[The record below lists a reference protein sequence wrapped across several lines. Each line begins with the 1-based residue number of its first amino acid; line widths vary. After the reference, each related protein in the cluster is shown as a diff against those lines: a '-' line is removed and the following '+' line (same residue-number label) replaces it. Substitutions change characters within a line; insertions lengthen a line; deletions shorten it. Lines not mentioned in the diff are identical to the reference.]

1 MLPSLIYLYIYCSRL
16 YNLTHEVA
24 TQFHHANISSRNAG
38 YLVREAAGN
47 NALGSEV
54 LGKYTEHD
62 RRGVPIY
69 NPHNRSIQLWFYTAY
84 ITERIKFAKFYI
96 SAFSAFH
103 HTSFYTKKRL
113 HIRIPVY
120 FDHFIRVVYERR
132 YASHMLH
139 CHLCTVSY
147 SGGKYGGRR

>member
-1 MLPSLIYLYIYCSRL
+1 MRSLPNFTMLISLPGMTGYAR
-16 YNLTHEVA
+16 
-24 TQFHHANISSRNAG
+24 
-38 YLVREAAGN
+38 YLVRGAAGN
-47 NALGSEV
+47 NALESEV
-54 LGKYTEHD
+54 SEKYTEHD
-62 RRGVPIY
+62 RRGVHIY

-139 CHLCTVSY
+139 CHLCTVRY